1 MTGGLFGNLWER
13 LRPVLLGQPA
23 VARPVRPVRPA
34 RSVRKARPVRPAA
47 GVQAEQQADGMR
59 GAEGEGLLFDLK
71 PVPRQGV
78 NGHGQVSPPTAAST
92 KQPAASAATAA
103 TAPAMRKQP
112 PRRGKVVPAAG
123 GEHASPLAAE
133 PIAATG
139 SMQERY
145 DTVVRVMLAR
155 YGIKVRKWRTSMSG
169 IARLSVYKDGTVLR
183 TLESP
188 RPKGPMSMAVFL
200 HEIGHHAIGFDV
212 YKPRCLEEYHAWRW
226 SLEAMA
232 HNNLP
237 ITDSVRYRMAR
248 SLHYAVA
255 KAWRRG
261 IKGVPPELAPYL
273 ERPTKPEKGGKAR
286 GGEGGREG

>member
-1 MTGGLFGNLWER
+1 MTGGLFGNLWDR
-13 LRPVLLGQPA
+13 LRPVLLGQPV
-23 VARPVRPVRPA
+23 VARPVRPVRLA
-34 RSVRKARPVRPAA
+34 RPVRKARPVRPAA
-47 GVQAEQQADGMR
+47 AVQAAPQA
-59 GAEGEGLLFDLK
+59 EGLLFDLK
-71 PVPRQGV
+71 PVPPQMV
-78 NGHGQVSPPTAAST
+78 NGHSQVSPPTAMGTGQA
-92 KQPAASAATAA
+92 AASAGVAA

-123 GEHASPLAAE
+123 SEHASPLAAE

-255 KAWRRG
+255 KARRRG
-261 IKGVPPELAPYL
+261 IKGVPAELVPYL
-273 ERPTKPEKGGKAR
+273 ERPTKPVKSGKAR
-286 GGEGGREG
+286 GAEGRGGGEM